1 MPSGKIPRG
10 VCPHCGQITR
20 AAEEG
25 AWGHEQEDLPHE
37 SPFDCI
43 AALHSR
49 LSHVETTLYTDP
61 DD

>member
-10 VCPHCGQITR
+10 VCPYCGETTR

-25 AWGHEQEDLPHE
+25 AWGSERESVPHD

-43 AALHSR
+43 AALNAR
-49 LSHVETTLYTDP
+49 LSGVETELYSDP
-61 DD
+61 MD